1 MLDPAGRTRAVHRGE
16 RALTRSRLA
25 RTDTRR
31 GLAWAT
37 LPSWEMANP
46 VTRERETIMAIVKT
60 KVKKVTV
67 PAPGAKTLKAGK
79 TP

>member
-1 MLDPAGRTRAVHRGE
+1 
-16 RALTRSRLA
+16 
-25 RTDTRR
+25 
-31 GLAWAT
+31 
-37 LPSWEMANP
+37 MANP